1 MRYWERC
8 SLSVSSLLP
17 DSYKLF
23 SELEVFMAQEKVVS
37 VNVDLLKERVS
48 EKARSVFDSA
58 KQKVTSASRK
68 IGEKASEKKDKAIT
82 GVLDKSISVLEKA
95 RKKYK

>member
-1 MRYWERC
+1 
-8 SLSVSSLLP
+8 
-17 DSYKLF
+17 
-23 SELEVFMAQEKVVS
+23 MAREKVVS
-37 VNVDLLKERVS
+37 VNVELLKERVS

-58 KQKVTSASRK
+58 KEKVSTAGRK
-68 IGEKASEKKDKAIT
+68 IGEKASEKKEQAIT